1 MLPYSTRVSFFFEQ
15 IRSNRPFSEI
25 NRELKALAKKV
36 ETQQFYNCTGV
47 NYILKSNL
55 WGIQEFIT
63 VKHINDEVV
72 WISLQTDNKD
82 EYRQIESYVHQLSSQ
97 FPAIQRQGSMTIY
110 AIGDSGLLLG
120 LSPKSMMN
128 KDNTMIVFK
137 PE

>member
-1 MLPYSTRVSFFFEQ
+1 MC
-15 IRSNRPFSEI
+15 IRDS
-25 NRELKALAKKV
+25 
-36 ETQQFYNCTGV
+36 
-47 NYILKSNL
+47 L

-82 EYRQIESYVHQLSSQ
+82 EYRQIKSYVHQLTSQ
-97 FPAIQRQGSMTIY
+97 FPVIQRQGSMTIY

>member
-36 ETQQFYNCTGV
+36 ESQQFYNWTGV

-82 EYRQIESYVHQLSSQ
+82 EYRQIKSYVHQLTSQ
-97 FPAIQRQGSMTIY
+97 FPVIQRQGSMTIY

>member
-72 WISLQTDNKD
+72 WISLQTDNNA
-82 EYRQIESYVHQLSSQ
+82 YSGGYPFSIS
-97 FPAIQRQGSMTIY
+97 
-110 AIGDSGLLLG
+110 GDIRSVP
-120 LSPKSMMN
+120 S
-128 KDNTMIVFK
+128 
-137 PE
+137 

>member
-1 MLPYSTRVSFFFEQ
+1 MLPYSTRVGFFFEQ
-15 IRSNRPFSEI
+15 VRRNRPFSEI
-25 NRELKALAKKV
+25 NRELKSQAKKV
-36 ETQQFYNCTGV
+36 ETQQFYNCSGV

-63 VKHINDEVV
+63 VKHIYEEVV

-97 FPAIQRQGSMTIY
+97 FPIY

-120 LSPKSMMN
+120 LSPKNMMN

>member
-82 EYRQIESYVHQLSSQ
+82 EYRQIKSYVHQLTSQ
-97 FPAIQRQGSMTIY
+97 FPVIQKK
-110 AIGDSGLLLG
+110 LLHAYG
-120 LSPKSMMN
+120 QQLSLTN
-128 KDNTMIVFK
+128 A
-137 PE
+137 

>member
-1 MLPYSTRVSFFFEQ
+1 MLPYSTRIGFFFEQ

-25 NRELKALAKKV
+25 NRELRAQAKKV
-36 ETQQFYNCTGV
+36 EAQQFYNCTGV

-82 EYRQIESYVHQLSSQ
+82 EYKQIENYVHQLSSQ
-97 FPAIQRQGSMTIY
+97 FSIVQKQGSLTIY
-110 AIGDSGLLLG
+110 SIGNSGLLLG
-120 LSPKSMMN
+120 LSPKTMMN

>member
-1 MLPYSTRVSFFFEQ
+1 MLPYSTRVGFFFEQ

-25 NRELKALAKKV
+25 NRELRAQAKKV
-36 ETQQFYNCTGV
+36 EAQQFYNCTGI

-55 WGIQEFIT
+55 SGIQEFIT
-63 VKHINDEVV
+63 VKHIYEEVV

-82 EYRQIESYVHQLSSQ
+82 EYRQIESYVHLLTSQ
-97 FPAIQRQGSMTIY
+97 FPVIQRQGSMTIY
-110 AIGDSGLLLG
+110 AIGNSGLLLG

-128 KDNTMIVFK
+128 KDNTMIVCK

>member
-1 MLPYSTRVSFFFEQ
+1 MLPYSTRVGFFFEQ
-15 IRSNRPFSEI
+15 VRRNRPFSEI
-25 NRELKALAKKV
+25 NRELKSQAKKV
-36 ETQQFYNCTGV
+36 ETQQFYNCSWI

-63 VKHINDEVV
+63 VKHIYEEVV

-97 FPAIQRQGSMTIY
+97 FPVVQRQGSMTIY
-110 AIGDSGLLLG
+110 TIGDSGLLLG
-120 LSPKSMMN
+120 LSPKNMMN

>member
-47 NYILKSNL
+47 NYILNL

-82 EYRQIESYVHQLSSQ
+82 EYRQIKSYVHQLTSQ
-97 FPAIQRQGSMTIY
+97 FPVIQRQGSMTIY

>member
-1 MLPYSTRVSFFFEQ
+1 MLPYSTRVGFFFEQ
-15 IRSNRPFSEI
+15 VRRNRPFSEI
-25 NRELKALAKKV
+25 NRELKSQAKKV
-36 ETQQFYNCTGV
+36 ETQQFYNCSGI

-63 VKHINDEVV
+63 VKHIYEEVV

-97 FPAIQRQGSMTIY
+97 FPVVQRQGSMTIY
-110 AIGDSGLLLG
+110 TIGDSGLLLG
-120 LSPKSMMN
+120 LSPKNMMN